1 MLILVLPLHKICALE
16 FLHPLAEA
24 YAGQFTTND
33 DILLKEIAD
42 YTSEKHP
49 KAHMLSGAVQ
59 GKLLEMWSRMI
70 KPRRIL
76 EIGTFTGYSALCL
89 SKGLTEDG
97 LLYTIEL
104 REDDAAVARL
114 FFNKSIIK
122 HKIILQVGDAREIAG
137 TLKEA
142 WDMVFIDA
150 DKVSYTEY
158 YKAVLP
164 QVKSGGYIIADNV
177 LFHGEVLSGEKKGK
191 NAKAVHAF
199 NEYVKQDD
207 SVESVLLTVRDGLL
221 LIRKK

>member
-1 MLILVLPLHKICALE
+1 MLIVVLPLHKICALE

-24 YAGQFTTND
+24 YARQYTTND
-33 DILLKEIAD
+33 DTLLKEVMD
-42 YTSEKHP
+42 YTNENHP

-70 KPRRIL
+70 TPGRIL

-89 SKGLTEDG
+89 AKGLADNG
-97 LLYTIEL
+97 LLYTIEV
-104 REDDAAVARL
+104 REEDANVARA

-122 HKIILQVGDAREIAG
+122 DKIILQVGDAHEIIN
-137 TLKEA
+137 TLNEV
-142 WDMVFIDA
+142 WDIVFIDA
-150 DKVSYTEY
+150 DKVSYIDY

-164 QVKSGGYIIADNV
+164 RVKNGGYIIADNV
-177 LFHGEVLSGEKKGK
+177 LFHGEVLAEEKKSK
-191 NAKAVHAF
+191 SAKAMQTF
-199 NEYVKQDD
+199 SEYVKQDD

>member
-1 MLILVLPLHKICALE
+1 ME
-16 FLHPLAEA
+16 FLHPLAEL
-24 YAGQFTTND
+24 YAGQYTTND
-33 DILLKEIAD
+33 DALLKEIAD
-42 YTSEKHP
+42 YTNEKHP

-104 REDDAAVARL
+104 REEDAIIARN
-114 FFNKSIIK
+114 FFNKSIVK
-122 HKIILQVGDAREIAG
+122 DKVILQVGDAREIIN
-137 TLKEA
+137 TMRED
-142 WDMVFIDA
+142 WDIVFIDA
-150 DKVSYTEY
+150 DKVSYIDY

-164 QVKSGGYIIADNV
+164 NVKKGGYIIADNV
-177 LFHGEVLSGEKKGK
+177 LFHGEVLTEEKKGK

-199 NEYVKQDD
+199 NEYVKQDN
-207 SVESVLLTVRDGLL
+207 SIESVLLTVRDGLL